1 MKLYLINLTMTVRP
15 ACEILNYVYAK
26 NEEEVVD
33 LFENNFLSVDW
44 ELVDIIELKDAQI
57 LRDLCQVVPN
67 PTQ

>member
-1 MKLYLINLTMTVRP
+1 MKLYLINLTMNVRP

-26 NEEEVVD
+26 NEEEVID

-67 PTQ
+67 PT